1 MNSFIL
7 NPMIFFGSLI
17 ALFVISLLV
26 AFISFRQDNKD
37 NELDTLLK
45 QEIAAREE
53 LEKKAANLQQESDSL
68 KKELLL
74 KEELYHGLKGQ
85 YDELEKDFER
95 ISQSSQQS
103 TPIKEVSSVQ
113 PSGLEQAKQEDLDS
127 KNSNSIIDL
136 LKSLNKTEK
145 T

>member
-1 MNSFIL
+1 MNSFLL
-7 NPMIFFGSLI
+7 NPMMFFSSLI

-26 AFISFRQDNKD
+26 AFISWRQDNKD
-37 NELDTLLK
+37 NELDILLK

-53 LEKKAANLQQESDSL
+53 LEKNLAASKQESDSL

-85 YDELEKDFER
+85 YDDLEKDLER
-95 ISQSSQQS
+95 MSQSPQQF
-103 TPIKEVSSVQ
+103 TPLKEASPVQ
-113 PSGLEQAKQEDLDS
+113 PGGLEQAKTEEPDS
-127 KNSNSIIDL
+127 KHSIIDL